1 MGDRWVYFVVDIADY
16 FLQPIYFGV
25 KSVEFKIGAEL
36 DILNRI
42 MSGLRTFKKF
52 KSFRNGD
59 WLPPISRVL
68 VHLASLFGTSRGGV
82 IVEVSGQD
90 HGKDRNICLSV
101 FAAEHGE
108 VIPAVLPSLATQ
120 MILQGEITHRGI
132 VPLPDWLPRERF
144 MAELTKRH
152 LTMAVRTKGSDSWLT

>member
-42 MSGLRTFKKF
+42 MSGLRIFKGF
-52 KSFRNGD
+52 MSFRNGD
-59 WLPPISRVL
+59 WLLPMSRGL
-68 VHLASLFGTSRGGV
+68 LHLASVLGTSQGGV

-90 HGKDRNICLSV
+90 HGKDRNMCVSV
-101 FAAEHGE
+101 FAEEHGE
-108 VIPAVLPSLATQ
+108 LIPAMLPSLATQ

-152 LTMAVRTKGSDSWLT
+152 LTMAVKTEGSDAWLT